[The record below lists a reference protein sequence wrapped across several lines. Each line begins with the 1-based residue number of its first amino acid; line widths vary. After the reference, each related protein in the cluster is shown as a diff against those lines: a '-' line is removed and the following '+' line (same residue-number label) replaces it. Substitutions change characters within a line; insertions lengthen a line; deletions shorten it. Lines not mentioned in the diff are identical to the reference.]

1 MNSFGLGF
9 HNNAHAF
16 TYQTN
21 KLQNDHKKL
30 VLTVH
35 LYTNGHLEPVYY
47 QPLTKADMS
56 KLNLSITNKN
66 FGRSALFKYFEY

>member
-9 HNNAHAF
+9 HNNAYAF

-21 KLQNDHKKL
+21 KLKNDHRKL

-35 LYTNGHLEPVYY
+35 LYTNGHLEPVYH
-47 QPLTKADMS
+47 QPLTRADMS
-56 KLNLSITNKN
+56 MLNLSITKTKTLVDLLSSN
-66 FGRSALFKYFEY
+66 FF

>member
-21 KLQNDHKKL
+21 KLKNDHRKL

-35 LYTNGHLEPVYY
+35 LYTNGHLEPVYHKS
-47 QPLTKADMS
+47 LTRADTL
-56 KLNLSITNKN
+56 KLNLSITKTQTLLDLLSSRV
-66 FGRSALFKYFEY
+66 F